1 MGSIWS
7 KIGKILLVVIVLAIV
22 GGGGYFGYYY
32 YTKYQ
37 AVKKNPDI
45 ITKEETNYLVD
56 QVGKLMT
63 LPGDEVPTIATVID
77 KEKLKDQSFFAN
89 SQNGDKVLVYVK
101 AKKAILY
108 RPNTN
113 KIVEVG
119 PVNTDQAADGVT
131 ANIKVAYLNGSKS
144 GNTDTLVAAAEA
156 KVKEKINNSETA
168 SKAAAKGTYTKTQ
181 LIDLSSGT
189 YTDAVKQLADVLG
202 GDVATLPAG
211 ETKPDGNILII
222 LAQ

>member
-1 MGSIWS
+1 MGSTWS
-7 KIGKILLVVIVLAIV
+7 KIGKIALTIIVLGII
-22 GGGGYFGYYY
+22 GGAGYFGYYY

-45 ITKEETNYLVD
+45 ITKEETNWLVD

-63 LPGDEVPTIATVID
+63 LPSDEVPTIATVID
-77 KEKLKDQSFFAN
+77 KEKLKDQSFFNN

-119 PVNTDQAADGVT
+119 PVNSDAAAEGVT
-131 ANIKVAYLNGSKS
+131 GNIKIAYLNGSQN
-144 GNTDTLVAAAEA
+144 GNTDTMVSAAEA

-168 SKAAAKGTYTKTQ
+168 SKAAAKGTYDKTQ
-181 LIDLSSGT
+181 IIDLSGGT
-189 YTDAVKQLADVLG
+189 YTDAVKQLADTLG
-202 GDVATLPAG
+202 GDVATLPAS

-222 LAQ
+222 LAK

>member
-1 MGSIWS
+1 MGSFWS
-7 KIGKILLVVIVLAIV
+7 KLGKVALIVIVVAIV

-45 ITKEETNYLVD
+45 ITKEETNWLVD

-63 LPGDEVPTIATVID
+63 LPSDEVPTIATVID
-77 KEKLKDQSFFAN
+77 KDKLKDQSFFAN
-89 SQNGDKVLVYVK
+89 SQNGDKVLVYTK

-131 ANIKVAYLNGSKS
+131 ANIKIAYLNGSTN
-144 GNTDTLVAAAEA
+144 GNTDTMVTAAET

-181 LIDLSSGT
+181 VIDLSGGT
-189 YTDAVKQLADVLG
+189 YTDAVKSIADALG
-202 GDVATLPAG
+202 GDVATLPAS

-222 LAQ
+222 LAK

>member
-1 MGSIWS
+1 MSSPWS
-7 KIGKILLVVIVLAIV
+7 KIGKIALTVIVLAII

-45 ITKEETNYLVD
+45 ITKEETNWLVD
-56 QVGKLMT
+56 QVGRLMT
-63 LPGDEVPTIATVID
+63 LPSDEVPTIATVID

-89 SQNGDKVLVYVK
+89 SENGDKVLVYTK
-101 AKKAILY
+101 AKKAILF

-119 PVNTDQAADGVT
+119 PVNTDQAAEGVT
-131 ANIKVAYLNGSKS
+131 GNIKVAYLNGSTS
-144 GNTDTLVAAAEA
+144 GNTDTMVAAAES
-156 KVKEKINNSETA
+156 KVKEAINNSETA

-181 LIDLSSGT
+181 VIDLSGGT
-189 YTDAVKQLADVLG
+189 YTDATKQLADALG
-202 GDVATLPAG
+202 GEVSTLPAE